1 MKTYSFIKKLKQ
13 FKYKLKFK
21 LFIQL
26 TAIIFIINLL
36 YILTFLFFPY
46 EETSSLFTY
55 IPIFNPFIHS
65 DLEHLMSNLFFLG
78 LVLISDINSDLGLP
92 KLIKLSFLISFI
104 LCPFVVFHFTQPMV
118 GISGLCYL
126 LFSRILVT
134 GKQFP
139 KLYFLL
145 FLFLL
150 IFEIKSI
157 GNHDN
162 ISHLCHFLGLIIGF
176 FSVIKNKWTANYFK
190 TFSTRGLCPHKSSM

>member
-1 MKTYSFIKKLKQ
+1 METYSFIKELKSV
-13 FKYKLKFK
+13 KYKLKFK

-26 TAIIFIINLL
+26 TAIILSINLF
-36 YILTFLFFPY
+36 YILTFIFFPY
-46 EETSSLFTY
+46 ENTSSIFTY

-65 DLEHLMSNLFFLG
+65 DLEHLMSNLIFLG

-104 LCPFVVFHFTQPMV
+104 LFPFVLFHFTQPMV

-134 GKQFP
+134 RKQFP

-145 FLFLL
+145 FIFLF

-162 ISHLCHFLGLIIGF
+162 ISHLCHFLGMIIGF
-176 FSVIKNKWTANYFK
+176 FSVIKNKCTANYFK
-190 TFSTRGLCPHKSSM
+190 TLKSVNKYERQIC

>member
-1 MKTYSFIKKLKQ
+1 METNSFINTLKQ
-13 FKYKLKFK
+13 LNYKLKFK

-26 TAIIFIINLL
+26 IALILSVNLF
-36 YILTFLFFPY
+36 YILTFIFFPY

-55 IPIFNPFIHS
+55 IPLFNPFIHA
-65 DLEHLMSNLFFLG
+65 DLEHLMCNLLFLG

-104 LCPFVVFHFTQPMV
+104 LFPFVLFHFTQPMV

-126 LFSRILVT
+126 LFSRILIT
-134 GKQFP
+134 RKKFP

-145 FLFLL
+145 FLMLL

-157 GNHDN
+157 GNDDN
-162 ISHLCHFLGLIIGF
+162 ISHLSHFLGIVIGVFSILI
-176 FSVIKNKWTANYFK
+176 KKKWGLNY
-190 TFSTRGLCPHKSSM
+190 LNINIEKSIY

>member
-1 MKTYSFIKKLKQ
+1 METYSFIKELKS

-26 TAIIFIINLL
+26 TAIILSINLF
-36 YILTFLFFPY
+36 YILTFIFFPY
-46 EETSSLFTY
+46 EDTSSIFTY

-65 DLEHLMSNLFFLG
+65 DLEHLMRNLIFLG

-104 LCPFVVFHFTQPMV
+104 LFPFVLFHFTQPMV

-134 GKQFP
+134 RKQFP

-162 ISHLCHFLGLIIGF
+162 ISHLCHFLGIIIGF
-176 FSVIKNKWTANYFK
+176 FSVTKNKCTANYFK
-190 TFSTRGLCPHKSSM
+190 TLKSVNKYERPIC